1 MLTPALRRVVDHP
14 CIKHRTLR
22 MTIRYARIA
31 NKTVADEYHA
41 VSEKVEALY
50 AAAPALDAEV
60 EGPTMRRVRA
70 EHHRMLGNGWCRR
83 PAELDCS
90 FETICE
96 GCGFFSTTVEFKST
110 LQRQADDAAAHDQAG
125 RAELYQRL
133 ADSVGE
139 EAS

>member
-1 MLTPALRRVVDHP
+1 M
-14 CIKHRTLR
+14 
-22 MTIRYARIA
+22 
-31 NKTVADEYHA
+31 
-41 VSEKVEALY
+41 
-50 AAAPALDAEV
+50 
-60 EGPTMRRVRA
+60 RA

-96 GCGFFSTTVEFKST
+96 GCGFFATAIEFKPT

-133 ADSVGE
+133 ADSLGEE
-139 EAS
+139 EASWPRRRPHRHPRHRLLHGRAH

>member
-1 MLTPALRRVVDHP
+1 
-14 CIKHRTLR
+14 
-22 MTIRYARIA
+22 
-31 NKTVADEYHA
+31 VADEYHA

-50 AAAPALDAEV
+50 AASPALDAEA

-96 GCGFFSTTVEFKST
+96 GCGFFSTAVEFKPT

-133 ADSVGE
+133 AGSVSE